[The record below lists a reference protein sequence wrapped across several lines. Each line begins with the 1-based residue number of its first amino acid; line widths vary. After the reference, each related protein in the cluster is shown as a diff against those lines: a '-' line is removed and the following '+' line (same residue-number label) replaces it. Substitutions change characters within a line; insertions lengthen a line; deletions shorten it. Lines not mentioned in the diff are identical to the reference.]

1 MKTSMNW
8 IKALVPGL
16 ENVDNQTYRDAM
28 TLSGTKVEGF
38 EELSKNLEKIVV
50 AEILKVEQ
58 HPDAD
63 KLVVCK
69 LNIGG
74 DEPIQI
80 VTGAGNIKIGSSGQ
94 LIPAVLDGGRVA
106 GGHSGELPPE
116 NGIKIKK
123 GKLRGVESCGMM
135 CALEELG
142 ADNDLF
148 PDAVEDGIYI
158 FPAGSVKPG
167 DDAVKALG
175 LEVTIFEYEVT
186 NNRVDCY
193 SVLGI
198 AREAAATFNCE
209 FKPPVVLETGNS
221 EKASD
226 YIDVEVK
233 DADLCS
239 RYVAR
244 VVKNIKIGPSPRWM
258 QERLRASGI
267 RPINNIVDITN
278 YVMEEYGQ
286 PMHAF
291 DYDTIS
297 GKKII
302 VRRAG
307 EGETFTTLDEVERKL
322 DSEML
327 MICDADKAIAIAGIM
342 GGNNSK
348 ITDDVKTLV
357 FESATFNGTNI
368 RKSAKRLSLRTDA
381 SGKFEKGLDPE
392 LALQAINRAC
402 ALIEELGAG
411 EVVGGNVDV
420 YLDHVEENKVK
431 FEPERINALL
441 GTEIPKEEMLKYLKA
456 IEIEYDANSG
466 DLIIPSFRQ
475 DLIRN
480 ADIAEEVAR
489 FFGYDKIPVTLP
501 KGTGLASRVGGI
513 SFEEEIKIKAMDIA
527 ESLGYSQALT
537 YSFESPKVFD
547 KLSLAPDAKERKT
560 VVISN
565 PLGEDFS
572 VMRTLP
578 VNGMLTSLS
587 NNFNRRNGS
596 VKLYELAKVYI
607 PDEDSEKLPD
617 ERTEF
622 TLGFYGNGDFFS
634 LKGAVE
640 VFFEKL
646 GMTDKREYE
655 NTGKYPFLH
664 PGRQANISYRGR
676 DIAWLGEVHP
686 EVADRYSLLE
696 RTYIAAID
704 LPPIL
709 DLVSLEIRYKGITNF
724 PVVSRDISLVMPKDV
739 PVGRLEEIIDK
750 RGGRLVESY
759 KLFDIYEGSQIKEG
773 HKSVAYSISFRAK
786 DRTLTDEDVN
796 PVMDK
801 IFADLEAEG
810 FELRK

>member
-175 LEVTIFEYEVT
+175 LEDTIFEYEVT

>member
-1 MKTSMNW
+1 MNW

-175 LEVTIFEYEVT
+175 LEDTIFEYEVT